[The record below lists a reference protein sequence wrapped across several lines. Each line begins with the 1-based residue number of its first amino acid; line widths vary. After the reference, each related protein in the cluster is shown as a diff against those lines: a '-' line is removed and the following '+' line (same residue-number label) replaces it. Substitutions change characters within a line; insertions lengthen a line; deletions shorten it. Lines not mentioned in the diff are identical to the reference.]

1 MKAVRFGLAQII
13 VLCFLMGLSDTASAR
28 TSVYVRFGGG
38 HPRFNRGH
46 RSGYRRGTHKFPR
59 HNRYFKPVGRS
70 GRWRHYR
77 PRVKTVIVGS
87 GYWYYGKPDYYV
99 VTPPPRVIE
108 KQVVVDSTS
117 SPQIVQPQG
126 YDENTQQLFKEL
138 RYRKSKLL
146 EKLQTPDKRQR
157 MEAIDELAGFSFDDK
172 VRYALENV
180 LLSDPDAELRKE
192 VAQAF
197 GKVNN
202 TKALAALEKARVEDS
217 NEDVRKEADNAI
229 RKIEG
234 N

>member
-1 MKAVRFGLAQII
+1 MKAVRFGLVQII

-28 TSVYVRFGGG
+28 TGIYVRFGSG
-38 HPRFNRGH
+38 HSRFNRGH
-46 RSGYRRGTHKFPR
+46 RSGYRRGTYKFPS

-99 VTPPPRVIE
+99 VTPSPRVIE
-108 KQVVVDSTS
+108 KQVVV
-117 SPQIVQPQG
+117 VQPKG

-192 VAQAF
+192 VAQTF

-217 NEDVRKEADNAI
+217 NEDVRKEADEAI
-229 RKIEG
+229 RKIES